1 MVIPV
6 AQLRP
11 RRSRR
16 HGTASAATVLVL
28 IAFAVAL
35 AVPASASA
43 MGVHAGAASPLEP
56 RFPYVAPTARS
67 ASRITIS
74 PWLAGATA
82 AVIIIGAITLVLWTE
97 SHRADDGGPDE
108 GGDWRRGDP
117 EVPPRPNSPGGE
129 DLLWSLFEAEFRDY
143 VASHEPAATLPPRA
157 ERRQPTRP
165 CPPG

>member
-11 RRSRR
+11 PQIRRR
-16 HGTASAATVLVL
+16 GTTSAAALLVL

-35 AVPASASA
+35 AVPASAGA
-43 MGVHAGAASPLEP
+43 RARGVYAGAVSPLEP

-74 PWLAGATA
+74 PWLTGATA
-82 AVIIIGAITLVLWTE
+82 AVVVIGAIALGLWTE
-97 SHRADDGGPDE
+97 SHRADDGGLDE

-117 EVPPRPNSPGGE
+117 EGPEGPPRPNAPGGE
-129 DLLWSLFEAEFRDY
+129 DLHWSLFEAEFRDY
-143 VASHEPAATLPPRA
+143 AATH
-157 ERRQPTRP
+157 ERRRALAPAR
-165 CPPG
+165 